1 MNPAD
6 APEQN
11 KREWEAVPDSCHG
24 EDKSGQMM
32 MKGQRALRTVV
43 RVSTIVW
50 TVIASVALGVFLG
63 QLVDKRLQTQPVF
76 IVLLSILGVVA
87 AIRFLFNLSG
97 KL

>member
-50 TVIASVALGVFLG
+50 TVIASVALGVFWASWLIN
-63 QLVDKRLQTQPVF
+63 VYKRN
-76 IVLLSILGVVA
+76 
-87 AIRFLFNLSG
+87 LFSSSCCLFWVS
-97 KL
+97 